1 MTFRQGSVTDDGA
14 LLPYQ
19 ERDRWERPMS
29 AADTTTAKVPPTRP
43 STPTGAGG
51 GAGEGAGGAER
62 PARRRR
68 AGGPAALPWAL
79 LAPCLLVLLLVL
91 GYPLARL
98 VTLSFQKFGQPQLW
112 GFQEPEQVGFANFA
126 RILGDGEFWAVV
138 VRTVVFAG
146 GAVIL
151 TMVLG
156 MLTALLL
163 QRVSGWV
170 KTLVNIA
177 LVASWGM
184 PVIVATAIFKWLFD
198 TDYGVLNWLLSRLP
212 GVDMTGH
219 NWFADGPQGLA
230 VIMLLVVWGA
240 VPFVAITL
248 SAGLTQVP
256 KELEEAARLDGA
268 GSWGVF
274 RYVTLPVLKPII
286 VMLTTLSVIWDMGVF
301 PQVFVMRNGHPE
313 AEFQLLTTYSYDKA
327 FVVNDYGGGSAI
339 ALVTVVLL
347 LGVVAVYMR
356 QMLKIG
362 EVE

>member
-1 MTFRQGSVTDDGA
+1 
-14 LLPYQ
+14 
-19 ERDRWERPMS
+19 MS
-29 AADTTTAKVPPTRP
+29 AAETTTAKVPPTRRSTAP
-43 STPTGAGG
+43 SAGAGTG
-51 GAGEGAGGAER
+51 GAGRPGKQRGIGG
-62 PARRRR
+62 
-68 AGGPAALPWAL
+68 GAALPWTL

-91 GYPLARL
+91 GYPLVRL
-98 VTLSFQKFGQPQLW
+98 VTLSFQNFGQPQLW
-112 GFQEPEQVGFANFA
+112 GFQEPEWAGLANFTK
-126 RILGDGEFWAVV
+126 ILGDGEFWAVV
-138 VRTVVFAG
+138 IRTVVFAA

-156 MLTALLL
+156 MLIALLL

-170 KTLVNIA
+170 KTLINIA

-184 PVIVATAIFKWLFD
+184 PIIVATAIFKWLFD

-212 GVDMTGH
+212 GVDMSGH
-219 NWFADGPQGLA
+219 NWFASGPQGLA

-240 VPFVAITL
+240 VPFIVITL

-286 VMLTTLSVIWDMGVF
+286 VMLTTLSLIWDMGVF

-339 ALVTVVLL
+339 ALVTVILL